1 MLSKCYAYAIFALAA
16 MQFSSAQVLDWSIA
30 FVEGSTSAVTDSEDV
45 EIIQSYIIG
54 NDQSVV
60 VEVMDYSCTT
70 VDDTGLFTPT
80 KTTAAETDGDKYNLD
95 VTVDVSEDKIMGS
108 SYWTPDTG
116 LLKLCVKVQLMHET
130 ESVSFYETQVEL
142 TIEMTVDFDDT
153 VHVTKLIPTT
163 ETTATDLWY
172 DINACLCGG
181 HEDTTCL
188 ESPTIMQNELFNLCM
203 TPVEPEIEIEE
214 VLDVALVQDGIVKS
228 DPVAA
233 KTADALSTLRTSG
246 TTHVLTTWSLSS
258 FFSVDTPTPVTAQG
272 TLKLKFVT
280 APAARRLRI
289 KDQNGRILSRI
300 LTSDTA
306 SFQVELELG
315 YDPEYANADSPGAR
329 MVAGIFSVFACLL
342 VSYMSI

>member
-1 MLSKCYAYAIFALAA
+1 MLSKCYTFPLFALAA

-30 FVEGSTSAVTDSEDV
+30 FVDGSTTAVTDSENV
-45 EIIQSYIIG
+45 QITQSYIVG

-60 VEVMDYSCTT
+60 VEVMDYDCVT
-70 VDDTGLFTPT
+70 VDDTGLFTPI
-80 KTTAAETDGDKYNLD
+80 KETAAETDGDKYTLD

-108 SYWTPDTG
+108 SYWTADTG
-116 LLKLCVKVQLMHET
+116 LLKLCVKVQLFQET

-153 VHVTKLIPTT
+153 VTVTKLVPTT
-163 ETTATDLWY
+163 ETTETDLWY

-188 ESPTIMQNELFNLCM
+188 ASPEIMQNELFNLCM
-203 TPVEPEIEIEE
+203 TPTQPEIEIED
-214 VLDVALVQDGIVKS
+214 VLQIELVQDGIIKS
-228 DPVAA
+228 SPVTA
-233 KTADALSTLRTSG
+233 KTADALSTVRTSG

-272 TLKLKFVT
+272 TLKLAFVS
-280 APAARRLRI
+280 APEARRLRI
-289 KDQNGRILSRI
+289 KDQKGRILSRI

-315 YDPEYANADSPGAR
+315 YDPAYANADSPGAR
-329 MVAGIFSVFACLL
+329 MVAGFSSVFACLL
-342 VSYMSI
+342 VLYMSI